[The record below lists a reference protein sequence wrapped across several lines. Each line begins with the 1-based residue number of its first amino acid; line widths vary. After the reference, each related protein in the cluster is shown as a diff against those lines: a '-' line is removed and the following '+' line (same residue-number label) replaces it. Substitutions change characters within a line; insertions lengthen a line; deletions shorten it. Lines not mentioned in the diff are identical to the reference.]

1 MSPEQLVAKVFGLH
15 LSQVTGDT
23 SNQNTSEWDSLGHVT
38 LMMELEGHYGV
49 SFSTEEALALTSVAS
64 LKRTL
69 AERGITW

>member
-1 MSPEQLVAKVFGLH
+1 MSPERLVAKVFGLH
-15 LSQVTGDT
+15 LSQVTDAT

-38 LMMELEGHYGV
+38 LIMELEGHYGV
-49 SFSTEEALALTSVAS
+49 SFSTDEALALTSVES